1 MTYEEFIK
9 YTVLTTVISFQRV
22 QMKKVINAPEILEVL
37 NDIPYMDGYLN
48 ALHGCNYEEF
58 FRSLAAIEE
67 HHLFTSS
74 FLAPHAKFYVR
85 EMRIIGYSQ
94 LLESYRSVTIQ
105 SVAKSFGVSEEFIDR
120 DISKFVAAGRLHCVI
135 DKVNG
140 VIETNRPDVKYAQ
153 YQNAIKQGDI
163 LLNRIQKLG
172 RVINI

>member
-1 MTYEEFIK
+1 
-9 YTVLTTVISFQRV
+9 
-22 QMKKVINAPEILEVL
+22 
-37 NDIPYMDGYLN
+37 
-48 ALHGCNYEEF
+48 
-58 FRSLAAIEE
+58 
-67 HHLFTSS
+67 
-74 FLAPHAKFYVR
+74 
-85 EMRIIGYSQ
+85 MRIIGYSQ